1 MVDDTLQLH
10 IPSMFK
16 ENTRDTVAAM
26 LKNLGKVKDVQFLPI
41 TNPKPQP
48 LFTQAI
54 VTFDEWNHTDET
66 KAIQSAIHE
75 NNKYLF
81 YLSDSNKLF
90 WVLKK
95 YQPQYNKDDLVDFPF
110 LTTPKQQDLPVVASA
125 FAVDAAAAA
134 AADDDDDDYGPS
146 PNAFDAFE
154 LLHLRIENHRLHQQM
169 SATVHFYQQQLG
181 FFQLELKRISELH
194 NESVIEASN
203 LWQTIFDMMQQ
214 QQTK

>member
-110 LTTPKQQDLPVVASA
+110 LTTPKQQDLPVAASA
-125 FAVDAAAAA
+125 VAAAAAAAAA
-134 AADDDDDDYGPS
+134 AADEDDYGPS
-146 PNAFDAFE
+146 PVTADAVE

-169 SATVHFYQQQLG
+169 SATVQQLV
-181 FFQLELKRISELH
+181 FFQLELKRISWLH